1 MKLIAVSQRVDLIS
15 ERKEVRDSI
24 DQQLFEFIYKAGY
37 LPLGVPNF
45 ELKANNV
52 SKNKQIALTKWL
64 EKISPLAVVLSGGNN
79 IGEVP
84 KRDATEEKLIH
95 YALEK
100 KLPLL
105 GICRGMQMI
114 AKYLGVSLQ
123 ESKNH
128 SAVRHEISGVINRQV
143 NSYHNFIIE
152 SCPNNFSI
160 LARSNEGYIEA
171 IKHNKLPWEGWMW
184 HPERENI
191 FHQND
196 LERLRSL
203 FK

>member
-1 MKLIAVSQRVDLIS
+1 
-15 ERKEVRDSI
+15 
-24 DQQLFEFIYKAGY
+24 
-37 LPLGVPNF
+37 
-45 ELKANNV
+45 
-52 SKNKQIALTKWL
+52 
-64 EKISPLAVVLSGGNN
+64 
-79 IGEVP
+79 
-84 KRDATEEKLIH
+84 
-95 YALEK
+95 
-100 KLPLL
+100 
-105 GICRGMQMI
+105 MI

-184 HPERENI
+184 HPERESI